1 MNRYLLSITS
11 AIFVIASHK
20 VFSSLQASRV
30 GATWIASLVA
40 RKDGVGVIRKDEDQ
54 TTWMASCGAVASPC
68 QDALLS
74 RLFEKFQE
82 RIKKPFIRMKG
93 FLIRS
98 FKYYE

>member
-1 MNRYLLSITS
+1 MNHEVVFVFASITNG
-11 AIFVIASHK
+11 V
-20 VFSSLQASRV
+20 
-30 GATWIASLVA
+30 TWIASLVA

-98 FKYYE
+98 FKYYEWSK